1 MESYNDNYIYIYF
14 VTNQHQFY
22 FKYNRSGSHIQ
33 SKKLKINNYGKI
45 KVDDIYISPFQYFDI
60 YIYNIIIKMYIIIYA
75 L

>member
-45 KVDDIYISPFQYFDI
+45 KVDDIYISPIQYFDI
-60 YIYNIIIKMYIIIYA
+60 
-75 L
+75 